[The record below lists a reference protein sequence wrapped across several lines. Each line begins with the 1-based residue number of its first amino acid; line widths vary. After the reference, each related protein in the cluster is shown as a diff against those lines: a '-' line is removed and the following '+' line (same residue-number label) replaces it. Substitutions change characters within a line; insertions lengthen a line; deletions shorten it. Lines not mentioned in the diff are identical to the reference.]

1 MVYKLLARI
10 KNYSNNANF
19 APQRGTTK
27 WTSRSNERSYECKA
41 LSLGYREILQIL

>member
-27 WTSRSNERSYECKA
+27 WTSRSYELCKA